1 VLDEPTGELEDA
13 PLRRIA
19 AVPTP
24 VPAGIAPQ
32 TGMLVH
38 LRRRAALGMLTYLF
52 WEREPPELAT
62 ARLACRDIAVPLQI
76 GNTTLHRDRHGQDV
90 LRLPLGD
97 NLDGFVAVVDPV
109 ALRPGQREPVLEV
122 AERGVVLATYSIAL
136 APIAREGEELRAP
149 VPLRVFLDIDPGFPQ
164 MWHALGLADPFA
176 GHDAFVM
183 LRIAFAVAPIAFGL
197 DKFFNVLTDWPQYLA
212 GWVDDLMPGSAQDF
226 MYAVGAIE
234 IVAGLLVALRPRY
247 GAPLVAAWLAG
258 IIFTL
263 LTGPGYYDVALRD
276 FGLMLGALTLFR
288 LALAYD
294 KR

>member
-1 VLDEPTGELEDA
+1 
-13 PLRRIA
+13 
-19 AVPTP
+19 
-24 VPAGIAPQ
+24 
-32 TGMLVH
+32 M
-38 LRRRAALGMLTYLF
+38 
-52 WEREPPELAT
+52 AT
-62 ARLACRDIAVPLQI
+62 AAA
-76 GNTTLHRDRHGQDV
+76 TTTSARTRSL
-90 LRLPLGD
+90 
-97 NLDGFVAVVDPV
+97 
-109 ALRPGQREPVLEV
+109 
-122 AERGVVLATYSIAL
+122 AER
-136 APIAREGEELRAP
+136 
-149 VPLRVFLDIDPGFPQ
+149 D
-164 MWHALGLADPFA
+164 A

-234 IVAGLLVALRPRY
+234 IVAGVLVALRPRY